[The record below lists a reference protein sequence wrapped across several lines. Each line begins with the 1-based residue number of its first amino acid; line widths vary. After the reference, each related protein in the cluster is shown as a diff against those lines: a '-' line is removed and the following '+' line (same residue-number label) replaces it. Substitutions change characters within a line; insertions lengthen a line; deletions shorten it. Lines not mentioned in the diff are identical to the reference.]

1 MSRRQILGIVVAAIA
16 IVFGAAA
23 ALGAG
28 DVIEVPGWA
37 NVKGVDIPIVGNTEL
52 MDCKLSQVDGL
63 PLTEIRL
70 VDGDETTY
78 PDFVHVWHNGD
89 LVDPVLIDRPEVS
102 RFVVPG
108 EKGGEQFYA
117 ISIIPER
124 DDRRFCG
131 SITLR

>member
-1 MSRRQILGIVVAAIA
+1 MIA
-16 IVFGAAA
+16 GAAAA

-37 NVKGVDIPIVGNTEL
+37 NVKGVDIPIVGNTQV

-63 PLTEIRL
+63 PLTELRL

-78 PDFVHVWHNGD
+78 PNFVHVWHNGE
-89 LVDPVLIDRPEVS
+89 LVDPALVDRPEVS

-108 EKGGEQFYA
+108 GFDGEQFYA
-117 ISIIPER
+117 VSTIPDR
-124 DDRRFCG
+124 DDRHFCG